1 MQALAH
7 NKHGKESVP
16 YMVRI
21 DESGAST
28 HTVACICLVS
38 IAQRLMEHI
47 LNFSHSLGWWPLQR
61 SADAW
66 MIAALGFLMVVLS
79 FLFLGRRVE

>member
-7 NKHGKESVP
+7 NQHGGKKSVL

-21 DESGAST
+21 DESGASND
-28 HTVACICLVS
+28 TVACTCLVS

-47 LNFSHSLGWWPLQR
+47 RSLSHSLGWWSLQR
-61 SADAW
+61 SAAR
-66 MIAALGFLMVVLS
+66 MPQ
-79 FLFLGRRVE
+79 